1 MAARKAAPKDV
12 TTKTLTNIRF
22 NGESFPKGTE
32 ITLPVDEYELLRVK
46 GAVEA
51 VETTEGAE

>member
-22 NGESFPKGTE
+22 NGESFPKGSE
-32 ITLPVDEYELLRVK
+32 IVLPTDEYESLRTK
-46 GAVEA
+46 GAVEV